1 MTALN
6 NITFSFF
13 TIFYF
18 EIEIVIVDGWNHPHE
33 GSSELFLFLN
43 AENVG
48 L

>member
-1 MTALN
+1 MTAIN

-13 TIFYF
+13 MIFSF
-18 EIEIVIVDGWNHPHE
+18 AIEIVIVDGWNHPHE
-33 GSSELFLFLN
+33 GSIELFLFLN